1 MGLLSL
7 GTPLPW
13 KEVQKYADHVRE
25 HGIEQFLH
33 IWKNTKDERGNS
45 LLWGDEVEYMVVSY
59 DHENKSAL
67 LSLRQAE
74 ILTALEE
81 NEKRQRKIEDELGVG
96 SGQRIPTF
104 HPEYGRYMLEATPGQ
119 PYTASLEDLLNVE
132 RNMNR
137 RREIAKE
144 HMLPHEIPVTLTSF
158 PRLGAPGQFTDP
170 YYAPIG
176 NASRSFFLP
185 DELINPHARFPTLT
199 ANIRERRGSKVA
211 MNVPI
216 FKDKNTPSPFIDPTV
231 PYDRNLYPEDANARQ
246 GAALPDHI
254 YMDSMGFG
262 MGCCCL
268 QITFQATDIDE
279 ARRLYDQ
286 LAPLGPIFLA
296 LTAASPA
303 WRGYLSDQDCRW
315 NVIAGSV
322 DDRTE
327 EERGGRPLKNQ
338 RFVIPK
344 SRYDSIDYY
353 ISQSRECR
361 PEYNDL
367 DLVMDDKLKKKL
379 TDAGVDDKLANHY
392 AHLFIR
398 DPIVVFSELVDQDD
412 TTSSDHFENIQS
424 TNWQTMR
431 FKPPPP
437 GTNIGWRVEFRS
449 MEIQITDFENAAFAI
464 FIVLLTR
471 AILSFKLNFYIP
483 ISKVDRNM
491 QVAHR
496 RDAVI
501 NEKFY
506 FRKDIFA
513 PLYHSHDVQSN
524 GSETASEDAS
534 VSLYSSDA
542 NASTDSIVNKTVKP
556 VEEEYDMFT
565 IDEIINGRKPKPT
578 SNGPLS
584 DVEDEMNEF
593 PGLVRLVQDYLD
605 SMSVDV
611 ETRCTLNAYMDL
623 ISKRASGEL
632 YTAARWIREFIRGHP
647 KYQFDSVVGSE
658 VNYDLVRTVEQ
669 LTLGNEWNGAGESLL
684 GGMSGA
690 RYRSS

>member
-13 KEVQKYADHVRE
+13 KEVEKYASHVRE
-25 HGIEQFLH
+25 HGITQFLH
-33 IWKNTKDERGNS
+33 IWNNTKDKKGNI

-59 DHENKSAL
+59 DDEKKNAL
-67 LSLRQAE
+67 LSLRQAQ
-74 ILTALEE
+74 ILHDLEE
-81 NEKRQRKIEDELGVG
+81 NEIKQRKIEDAEGVEPN
-96 SGQRIPTF
+96 QRIPTF
-104 HPEYGRYMLEATPGQ
+104 HPEYGRYMLEATPGY
-119 PYTASLEDLLNVE
+119 PYTASFDDLLNVE
-132 RNMNR
+132 RNMER
-137 RREIAKE
+137 RRTIAIANL
-144 HMLPHEIPVTLTSF
+144 LPNEFPVTLASY

-170 YYAPIG
+170 YYPPTG
-176 NASRSFFLP
+176 PASRSFFLP

-211 MNVPI
+211 INVPI
-216 FKDKNTPSPFIDPTV
+216 FKDEKTPSPFIDPTIPV
-231 PYDRNLYPEDANARQ
+231 DRDLYPEDANAKD
-246 GAALPDHI
+246 GAALADHI

-286 LAPLGPIFLA
+286 LAPLSPIFLA

-327 EERGGRPLKNQ
+327 EERGLKPLQKN

-344 SRYDSIDYY
+344 SRYDSIDCY
-353 ISQSRECR
+353 ISRGAEYRE
-361 PEYNDL
+361 EYNDIE
-367 DLVMDDKLKKKL
+367 LVKDDEIKKML
-379 TDAGVDDKLANHY
+379 TDAGVDDALANHY

-398 DPIVVFSELVDQDD
+398 DPIVVFSELVNQDD
-412 TTSSDHFENIQS
+412 ANSSDHFENIQS

-437 GTNIGWRVEFRS
+437 GSGIGWRVEFRS

-471 AILSFKLNFYIP
+471 VILSYKLNFYLP
-483 ISKVDRNM
+483 ISKVDENM
-491 QVAHR
+491 KVAHY
-496 RDAVI
+496 RDAVL

-506 FRKDIFA
+506 FRKDVFA
-513 PLYHSHDVQSN
+513 REESHSEEV
-524 GSETASEDAS
+524 
-534 VSLYSSDA
+534 
-542 NASTDSIVNKTVKP
+542 P
-556 VEEEYDMFT
+556 VEEEYRLMT
-565 IDEIINGRKPKPT
+565 MSEIINGKK
-578 SNGPLS
+578 G
-584 DVEDEMNEF
+584 DGEEF
-593 PGLVRLVQDYLD
+593 PGLVPLVQSYLD
-605 SMSVDV
+605 RMSIDVD
-611 ETRCTLNAYMDL
+611 TRCRLNAYMEL

-632 YTAARWIREFIRGHP
+632 CTAASWMRGFIRGHEAY
-647 KYQFDSVVGSE
+647 KFDSVVSAE
-658 VNYDLVRTVEQ
+658 INYDLVKMVEK
-669 LTLGNEWNGAGESLL
+669 LTKGEEWDGVGASLL
-684 GGMSGA
+684 GGLAGG
-690 RYRSS
+690 R